1 MANQGL
7 LAQLKP
13 SANTDTVLYRAPI
26 DASASTVLNI
36 ANDGTGS
43 AFDVAIK
50 DYDQKLTLNA
60 STYKLHKG
68 DIISSYYITLDTDM
82 TTSTNLAGGTAITT
96 TDKEKS
102 FKVESYFIP
111 TYTEI
116 FVKEIGIR
124 EISVESVVGEFAVG
138 NTITKGS
145 GGNTTTAVVY
155 EVDGGV
161 LHVGP
166 STINGSGSEFAD
178 GDSVVSGSNSGTI
191 SASGITAEANK
202 FIFSTT
208 TAGGTYGTF
217 SKLGVTFFD
226 DRAYRFN
233 VADSSMSGRDF
244 RLSTTINGLWGPDGL
259 AASDPSDA
267 GDAGI
272 EYTTGKTTNGT
283 AGSSGAYVQYD
294 FAGSN
299 IVENVYY
306 YEHDTGT
313 AANNVY
319 GGSNRKLVRSQAYT
333 YNGLYIYDKVG
344 TIVNST
350 DAFMFGGVTYTI
362 TGQTAGAYGYV
373 KDYTGS
379 VLKFVKGLNSADWSG
394 TDTFRDVP
402 GLNTALRTVATVNS
416 VDVASAAVE
425 GLNYLMVD
433 HANAA
438 NNDERITSLVIGPG
452 EVVVVNST
460 TANNVFSLIGFE
472 DNSTA
477 ITTRVF
483 GQS

>member
-26 DASASTVLNI
+26 DASASTVLSI

-68 DIISSYYITLDTDM
+68 DVISSYYITLDTEL
-82 TTSTNLAGGTAITT
+82 TTTTNLTAGTALTT

-102 FKVESYFIP
+102 FNVESYFIP
-111 TYTEI
+111 SHTEI
-116 FVKEIGIR
+116 FVKEVGIR
-124 EISVESVVGEFAVG
+124 QISVESIVGEFAVG
-138 NTITKGS
+138 QTVSKGS
-145 GGNTTTAVVY
+145 APNTTTAVVY

-166 STINGSGSEFAD
+166 STLNGTGSEFAD
-178 GDSVVSGSNSGTI
+178 GDSIASGSNSGTI

-208 TAGGTYGTF
+208 TAGGTYGTY
-217 SKLGVTFFD
+217 SKLGLPFFD

-272 EYTTGKTTNGT
+272 EYTTQKTTNGT

-319 GGSNRKLVRSQAYT
+319 GGTNRKLIRSQSYT
-333 YNGLYIYDKVG
+333 YTGFYIYDKVG
-344 TIVNST
+344 TIVNSS
-350 DAFMFGGVTYTI
+350 DAFTFNAVTYTI
-362 TGQTAGAYGYV
+362 TAQTAGAYGYV

-379 VLKFVKGLNSADWSG
+379 VLKFIKGLNSADFG

-402 GLNTALRTVATVNS
+402 KLNTALRTIATISS
-416 VDVASAAVE
+416 VTTASSAVDAS
-425 GLNYLMVD
+425 NYIMVD
-433 HANAA
+433 HANAS
-438 NNDERITSLVIGPG
+438 NNDERITSLVVGPG

-472 DNSTA
+472 DSSDA
-477 ITTRVF
+477 ITTRVH